1 MEKIIHF
8 IVRDPNK
15 LDSVQSD
22 AVERARKFHPAWEIN
37 VWRAPVPLQ
46 GENFLLEKYWSKVN
60 SGAQFADL
68 LRLDVLY
75 RFGGVYVDSDL
86 RLFKPL
92 DALVQRFEFFIASE
106 DGYNLT
112 NALIGA
118 RKDSPL
124 LRHLIDELNTAEPDW
139 SLPPNRTTGP
149 QFFSRQLKWRKEEVT
164 VLPRESFYSY
174 GPGFEGQKRNHRHA
188 YGEHLWAYS
197 WRDAAP
203 VPHSRNNLFSQT
215 TSYAR
220 RIGKKHLKKAV
231 MVGFQVWHRLQSLWH
246 RLQSFDPVHPPHQS
260 RTQSYQC
267 SGELVV
273 HTIHGFRI
281 VVDGNDI
288 SVTPELVFNGFYEL
302 AEQYFVKNVVGGGD
316 WVIDVGANVGSF
328 SLLAA
333 GHVGPFGRVFS
344 YEPNPRPASLMA
356 KSLVMNWAH
365 DRVIQRPVT
374 VGDSRGVVELTFVSE
389 RLGDGQVGQR
399 EVTRSTFA
407 QSAKALGRD
416 RANVLQVPC
425 VRLDD
430 EFPID
435 LPIKVLKIG
444 VKGYE
449 GRVLAGAGRLLQRRC
464 VDFIVME
471 LLEEVAGSR
480 WHATLKQVNNVIERG
495 YAVCTLTKEGKLVEQ
510 KDLAA
515 AIRSEPRT
523 IVLAAR
529 EQYRPA

>member
-8 IVRDPNK
+8 TVRDPNK
-15 LDSVQSD
+15 LDPVQAD
-22 AVERARKFHPAWEIN
+22 VVERARKLHPAWGIKL
-37 VWRAPVPLQ
+37 WPDAPQ
-46 GENFLLEKYWSKVN
+46 GESFLLEKYWPKVN

-92 DALVQRFEFFIASE
+92 DELVQRFDFFIASE

-124 LRHLIDELNTAEPDW
+124 LRHLIDELNTGEPDW
-139 SLPPNRTTGP
+139 SLPPHRTTGP
-149 QFFSRQLKWRKEEVT
+149 HFFSRQLKWRKEEVT

-203 VPHSRNNLFSQT
+203 VPRSRNNLFSQT
-215 TSYAR
+215 TSYAK

-231 MVGFQVWHRLQSLWH
+231 MVGFQVWHRLQSL
-246 RLQSFDPVHPPHQS
+246 DPVHPPHQS

-273 HTIHGFRI
+273 HTIHDFRI
-281 VVDGNDI
+281 VVDGNDL

-302 AEQYFVKNVVGGGD
+302 AEENFVKNVVRGGD

-333 GHVGPFGRVFS
+333 GHVGPLGRVFS
-344 YEPNPRPASLMA
+344 FEPNPRPASLMA

-365 DRVIQRPVT
+365 DRVVQRPVA

-407 QSAKALGRD
+407 QSVKTLGRD
-416 RANVLQVPC
+416 CANVVQVPC

-435 LPIKVLKIG
+435 LPIKVLKIE
-444 VKGYE
+444 VEGYE

-464 VDFIVME
+464 VDFILME

-480 WHATLKQVNNVIERG
+480 WHATLKQVNNVIEHG

-515 AIRSEPRT
+515 AIRSEQRN